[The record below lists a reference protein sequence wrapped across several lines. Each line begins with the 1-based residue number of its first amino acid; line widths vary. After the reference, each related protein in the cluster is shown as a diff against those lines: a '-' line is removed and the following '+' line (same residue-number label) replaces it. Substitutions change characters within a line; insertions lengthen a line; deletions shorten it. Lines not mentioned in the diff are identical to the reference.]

1 MRRITKTVA
10 VLAAAAVVVV
20 GVSLFSL
27 YEAYQQVPAFYHE
40 ALAIDDAAQGPARD
54 AFVAQAT
61 ALASD
66 LHRQGRWHTLFT
78 AEQINAWLALELTSN
93 YPDLLPLEWRDPRI
107 SLRAKEACLACRYTS
122 GDMSTVLS
130 LTLDA
135 SLSEPNVLA
144 LRIRSARAG
153 ALPVPLAKVLDSI
166 SHAAHELNLRLEWRR
181 LDGDPVALI
190 SFPSA
195 GPGASDHVN
204 LEALELRDGELFVSG
219 TIGPVPSNGIP
230 DEKTPAG
237 SPTAANDQA
246 PDTSPAAVADPDQP
260 LVGAAEKETRQK

>member
-93 YPDLLPLEWRDPRI
+93 YPDLLPLESARPANFAPREGSVPRLPLHERRHVDG
-107 SLRAKEACLACRYTS
+107 SLADARRVLERTERAGPAHSQR
-122 GDMSTVLS
+122 
-130 LTLDA
+130 
-135 SLSEPNVLA
+135 
-144 LRIRSARAG
+144 RAG